1 MSVQDRPHDN
11 TRQQEKTKQNENIRQ
26 HDNTRPHENTK
37 QHENTGQHCEQ
48 HPDDPNCVVRAH
60 ICEAGSSDPACI
72 NNVNQNNLV
81 DCNENPRDPG
91 CFVAEDQEERENLCE
106 RNPINP
112 ICQTLNIVQGSHSV
126 WQQGGAPDPICRLS
140 IAKQTDP
147 TGKLCKP
154 GSSDPRCAKKQNTK
168 PFVNVGDPLQLPKIK
183 QQKKER
189 DPKVFFEI
197 PPKKDKPAKNKPKR
211 LRNPLKSEKSFKI
224 PSPKFKPFTAFRKP
238 VDPNKSTGDTKHI
251 NKDHSKA
258 VGPQVQ
264 AKVPENNKASFKTPP
279 VVRLKTRKNQGA
291 KTRSK
296 DP

>member
-1 MSVQDRPHDN
+1 MNRQHDKNRQQDNNRPHDNDRPHDN
-11 TRQQEKTKQNENIRQ
+11 TRQHENTKQNENIRQ
-26 HDNTRPHENTK
+26 HDNNRPHDNTRPHETTK
-37 QHENTGQHCEQ
+37 EHENTGQHCEQ
-48 HPDDPNCVVRAH
+48 HPDDPNCVVRSH

-72 NNVNQNNLV
+72 NKANKNNLV
-81 DCNENPRDPG
+81 DCNENPSDPG

-112 ICQTLNIVQGSHSV
+112 ICQTLNIVQGSHRIECSSDS
-126 WQQGGAPDPICRLS
+126 PDPICRLA

-154 GSSDPRCAKKQNTK
+154 GSSDTRCARKSLDKKQNTK
-168 PFVNVGDPLQLPKIK
+168 PFVNVGDPQQLPKIK

-197 PPKKDKPAKNKPKR
+197 PAKKDTPLKNKPKR
-211 LRNPLKSEKSFKI
+211 LRNPLKSEKSFKT

-251 NKDHSKA
+251 NKDPSKA
-258 VGPQVQ
+258 PSP
-264 AKVPENNKASFKTPP
+264 KFKPFTAF
-279 VVRLKTRKNQGA
+279 R
-291 KTRSK
+291 
-296 DP
+296 